1 MEGVERRQELLRI
14 LQESPTPVSGSKLAG
29 RLGVSRQV
37 IVQDVALLRAVNRNI
52 LPTTRGYMLYEQAR
66 GKVNR
71 VYLVRH
77 TTEQIEDELSTIVE
91 LGGKVLNIIV
101 SHELYGQIEAD
112 LIIENRRDVEE
123 FIQKL
128 KTKKPV
134 PLKELT
140 DGLHFHTVEA
150 DSEEILDRIG
160 EALEKKGYLQEVT

>member
-1 MEGVERRQELLRI
+1 M
-14 LQESPTPVSGSKLAG
+14 
-29 RLGVSRQV
+29 
-37 IVQDVALLRAVNRNI
+37 
-52 LPTTRGYMLYEQAR
+52 
-66 GKVNR
+66 
-71 VYLVRH
+71 
-77 TTEQIEDELSTIVE
+77 
-91 LGGKVLNIIV
+91 
-101 SHELYGQIEAD
+101 YGQIEAD

>member
-1 MEGVERRQELLRI
+1 MEGAERRQELLRI

-66 GKVNR
+66 GKANR

-112 LIIENRRDVEE
+112 LIMENRRDVEE

-128 KTKKPV
+128 KIKKPV